1 MFREG
6 RQVEN
11 KKRWREKVNVFFNVF
26 FSKKWRKFDK
36 KSEKNS
42 ISDKNRHN
50 SFPWITF
57 LTPGSILSR
66 FWAPLGLLFGTF
78 FGTCSQKLGTISA
91 IGCSWVSVECSR
103 VDFTSILGHFR
114 GIQGQS
120 GTHFLGTWASVLLAP
135 CLLPGLLLGFLQVCF
150 LLASCLLLACFLPAS
165 YFFLACCL
173 LASCLHPA
181 RLLLASCLLL
191 ACFLLASCLLLAC
204 IMHFLLASCAFPAWF
219 LQLPSTANSYQFT
232 ALSVP
237 CSFR

>member
-66 FWAPLGLLFGTF
+66 FWAPLGLLFRTF
-78 FGTCSQKLGTISA
+78 FGTCSQKLGAISP

-103 VDFTSILGHFR
+103 VDFTSILGHFG

-120 GTHFLGTWASVLLAP
+120 GIHFWATWASVLLAP

-150 LLASCLLLACFLPAS
+150 LLASCLLLAR
-165 YFFLACCL
+165 FFLL
-173 LASCLHPA
+173 
-181 RLLLASCLLL
+181 SCLLL
-191 ACFLLASCLLLAC
+191 ACFLLASSSLVACFLPASCLLAC
-204 IMHFLLASCAFPAWF
+204 FLLASCVHHALLACF
-219 LQLPSTANSYQFT
+219 LRLSCLILAATKHSQQLPIHRA
-232 ALSVP
+232 
-237 CSFR
+237 FRSLLFR

>member
-66 FWAPLGLLFGTF
+66 FWAPLGLLFRTF
-78 FGTCSQKLGTISA
+78 FGTCSQKLGAISP

-103 VDFTSILGHFR
+103 VDFTSILGHFGGDLGPIWDSFLSYL
-114 GIQGQS
+114 GICAACS
-120 GTHFLGTWASVLLAP
+120 LFASW
-135 CLLPGLLLGFLQVCF
+135 
-150 LLASCLLLACFLPAS
+150 LASWLSSGLLLACFLPAS
-165 YFFLACCL
+165 C
-173 LASCLHPA
+173 
-181 RLLLASCLLL
+181 LLLARFLLLSCLLL
-191 ACFLLASCLLLAC
+191 ACFLLASSSLVACFLPSSCLLLAC
-204 IMHFLLASCAFPAWF
+204 FLRASCTSCLLLASF
-219 LQLPSTANSYQFT
+219 LLDSCSYQAQPTATNSPRFPFL
-232 ALSVP
+232 ALSG
-237 CSFR
+237 SK